1 MANFTVGS
9 WNSNEF
15 WTWPPPHWIHSCL
28 APEGSQ
34 SEQGLGQGLSCSISA
49 CTCICLDIK
58 GIKHTIITIIY
69 IYIWCIWCIY
79 IYTID
84 IPSLYTCYHIPCPS
98 SHQAIGVT
106 NYSLRHLKQL
116 MKTCKI
122 KRLGSAWATGRV
134 GKIPDSERKWTTNE
148 PETLR
153 F

>member
-1 MANFTVGS
+1 MIILIIIIITVIIIII
-9 WNSNEF
+9 
-15 WTWPPPHWIHSCL
+15 TVIIIRRWIT
-28 APEGSQ
+28 
-34 SEQGLGQGLSCSISA
+34 II
-49 CTCICLDIK
+49 TII
-58 GIKHTIITIIY
+58 IITIITIIY
-69 IYIWCIWCIY
+69 IYGVYGVY

-134 GKIPDSERKWTTNE
+134 GKIPDSERK
-148 PETLR
+148 
-153 F
+153 